1 MNTGRSNRERMRL
14 SNTAAEVMRSSE
26 YMEAQ
31 MAVQKHIQLKLG
43 DTAVEATALEMA
55 WRAKRYAVSEAIH
68 IQRSKQES
76 RYETDEDRN
85 LKLIQSMP
93 YWLNAQY
100 KLDNHKSDMSRK
112 EIKECKETVTRFNK
126 IIRTMINEEQ
136 CSGMRETM
144 DSINEVMLKLNYTRR
159 EIDYASQSF
168 YAVIQGMRHEIAAE
182 SALNWTPGVEL
193 AEMTS
198 TEDDLNGGDIRV
210 HYVDDQGERFEFN
223 IDIKATKISAY
234 KANERNHRPG
244 YYAIWSGFDDYD
256 FCGRVLPENKIIKSK
271 CSYYEEKIK
280 EIVAIERRRKAQ
292 RTLRRVV

>member
-14 SNTAAEVMRSSE
+14 SDTATEVMRSPE
-26 YMEAQ
+26 YVEAQ
-31 MAVQKHIQLKLG
+31 DDMRSKLG
-43 DTAVEATALEMA
+43 ETALKMV
-55 WRAKRYAVSEAIH
+55 WAKRYAVSKAIH
-68 IQRSKQES
+68 IHRSKQES

-85 LKLIQSMP
+85 LKLIQIMP

-100 KLDNHKSDMSRK
+100 NLDNHKSDMSRK
-112 EIKECKETVTRFNK
+112 EIKECKETVTIFNK

-136 CSGMRETM
+136 CSSMKETM
-144 DSINEVMLKLNYTRR
+144 DSINEVMLMLNYTRS
-159 EIDYASQSF
+159 EIEYASQSF

-193 AEMTS
+193 AEMTNI
-198 TEDDLNGGDIRV
+198 EDDLNGGDIRV

-223 IDIKATKISAY
+223 IDIKATKISAN
-234 KANERNHRPG
+234 KANERNRRPG

-280 EIVAIERRRKAQ
+280 EIVAIERCSKAQ
-292 RTLRRVV
+292 RTPRRAI

>member
-1 MNTGRSNRERMRL
+1 MRL
-14 SNTAAEVMRSSE
+14 SDTATEVMRSPE
-26 YMEAQ
+26 YIEAQ
-31 MAVQKHIQLKLG
+31 DDMRSKLG
-43 DTAVEATALEMA
+43 ETALKMV
-55 WRAKRYAVSEAIH
+55 WAKRYAVSKAIH
-68 IQRSKQES
+68 IHRSKQES
-76 RYETDEDRN
+76 LYETDEDRN
-85 LKLIQSMP
+85 LKLIQIMP
-93 YWLNAQY
+93 YWLDAQL
-100 KLDNHKSDMSRK
+100 KLDGHKSCKSRK
-112 EIKECKETVTRFNK
+112 EKKECKETVTIFNK

-136 CSGMRETM
+136 CSSMKETM
-144 DSINEVMLKLNYTRR
+144 DSINEVMLKLNYTRP
-159 EIDYASQSF
+159 EINYARQSF
-168 YAVIQGMRHEIAAE
+168 NAVIQGMRHEIAAE

-223 IDIKATKISAY
+223 IDIKATKISAD

>member
-14 SNTAAEVMRSSE
+14 SDTATEVMRSPE

-31 MAVQKHIQLKLG
+31 DRIRSKLG
-43 DTAVEATALEMA
+43 ATAVEATALEMA

-68 IQRSKQES
+68 IQRGERES
-76 RYETDEDRN
+76 QYETDEDRA
-85 LKLIQSMP
+85 LKLIQIMP

-112 EIKECKETVTRFNK
+112 EIKECKEKVTIFNK

-136 CSGMRETM
+136 CSGMKETM

-159 EIDYASQSF
+159 EIEYASQSF

-182 SALNWTPGVEL
+182 SALNWTSGVEL
-193 AEMTS
+193 AQMTNI
-198 TEDDLNGGDIRV
+198 EDDLNGGDIHV
-210 HYVDDQGERFEFN
+210 DYVDDQGERFEFN
-223 IDIKATKISAY
+223 IDIKATKFSAY
-234 KANERNHRPG
+234 KANERNYRPG

-256 FCGRVLPENKIIKSK
+256 FCGRMLPENKIIKSK
-271 CSYYEEKIK
+271 CLYYEKKIK

-292 RTLRRVV
+292 RTPRRAV

>member
-1 MNTGRSNRERMRL
+1 MRL
-14 SNTAAEVMRSSE
+14 SETATEVMRSPE
-26 YMEAQ
+26 YIEAQ
-31 MAVQKHIQLKLG
+31 DDMRSKLG
-43 DTAVEATALEMA
+43 ETALKMV
-55 WRAKRYAVSEAIH
+55 WAKRYAVSKAIH
-68 IQRSKQES
+68 IHRSKQES
-76 RYETDEDRN
+76 LYETDEDRN
-85 LKLIQSMP
+85 LKLIQIMP
-93 YWLNAQY
+93 YWLDAQL
-100 KLDNHKSDMSRK
+100 KLDGYKSCKSRK
-112 EIKECKETVTRFNK
+112 EKKECKETVTIFNK

-136 CSGMRETM
+136 CSSMKETM

-234 KANERNHRPG
+234 KANERNRRPG

-256 FCGRVLPENKIIKSK
+256 FRGRVLPENKVIKSK
-271 CSYYEEKIK
+271 CPYYEEKIK
-280 EIVAIERRRKAQ
+280 EIVAIERRIKAQ
-292 RTLRRVV
+292 RTLRRAV